1 MKLKKRKSL
10 IILTLIA
17 AFTLVLSACGANNGG
32 NATGNGNAAGTA
44 DNDQAQNQAGSN
56 LLEQIKGKGK
66 ITIGL
71 MGTYAPYN
79 FVNENNE
86 VDGYDA
92 DLSKEIAKRIG
103 VEANF
108 VTGEFSG
115 LIEGL
120 QKGKYDALV
129 SQVTITDDRK
139 KSIDFSDPYVKN
151 DVSIIVKDNNDSIQS
166 VDDFKGKKVGV
177 ALGTNDE
184 AYLRDEVLPKVG
196 DFEIVTYNDNLNALM
211 DLNNGRIDATINNV
225 FALKPLIEKNNL
237 KLKTVGEPLKS
248 DFAGVA
254 MPKNSPELQ
263 EAVNKALQE
272 IKDDGTL
279 KTLYNKWFDVD
290 PNF

>member
-1 MKLKKRKSL
+1 MKSRKRKSL
-10 IILTLIA
+10 FFMTLIA
-17 AFTLVLSACGANNGG
+17 ALTLVLSACGNNAG
-32 NATGNGNAAGTA
+32 NNASQTPPAG
-44 DNDQAQNQAGSN
+44 NDQAQNESN
-56 LLEQIKGKGK
+56 ASGGKLLEQIKSKGK

-129 SQVTITDDRK
+129 SQVTITEDRK
-139 KSIDFSDPYVKN
+139 KSIDFSEPYVKN

-166 VDDFKGKKVGV
+166 VEDFKGKKVGV

-225 FALKPLIEKNNL
+225 FALKPLIESNNL

-254 MPKNSPELQ
+254 MPKNNPDLQ

>member
-1 MKLKKRKSL
+1 MKSRKRNPL
-10 IILTLIA
+10 FFITLIA
-17 AFTLVLSACGANNGG
+17 AMVLVISACGNNAG
-32 NATGNGNAAGTA
+32 NNASQTPPAG
-44 DNDQAQNQAGSN
+44 NDQAQNESN
-56 LLEQIKGKGK
+56 ASGGKLLEQIKSKGK

-129 SQVTITDDRK
+129 SQVTITEDRK
-139 KSIDFSDPYVKN
+139 KSIDFSEPYVKN
-151 DVSIIVKDNNDSIQS
+151 DVSIIVKDNNESIQS
-166 VDDFKGKKVGV
+166 VEDFKGKKVGV

-225 FALKPLIEKNNL
+225 FALKPLIESNNL

-254 MPKNSPELQ
+254 MPKNNPDLQ

>member
-1 MKLKKRKSL
+1 MQSKKKNFL
-10 IILTLIA
+10 LLTL
-17 AFTLVLSACGANNGG
+17 FTALILVLAACGNAGNPGNTGNTVEPPSNNEAQNGTAPTGG
-32 NATGNGNAAGTA
+32 N
-44 DNDQAQNQAGSN
+44 S
-56 LLEQIKGKGK
+56 LETIKSKGK

-92 DLSKEIAKRIG
+92 DISKEIAKRLG
-103 VEANF
+103 VEAEF

-129 SQVTITDDRK
+129 SQVTITDERK
-139 KSIDFSDPYVKN
+139 QSIDFSEPYVKN

-166 VDDFKGKKVGV
+166 VEDFKGKKVGV

-196 DFEIVTYNDNLNALM
+196 EFEIVTYNDNLNALM
-211 DLNNGRIDATINNV
+211 DLNSGRIDATINNV
-225 FALKPLIEKNNL
+225 FALKPLIESNNL
-237 KLKTVGEPLKS
+237 KLKTVGDPLKS
-248 DFAGVA
+248 DYAGVA
-254 MPKNSPELQ
+254 MPKGSAELQ
-263 EAVNKALQE
+263 EAVNQALQE